1 MLGGGVGLVASILL
15 PVLGPA
21 VWVKVL
27 GYPAPL
33 FPLDP
38 QTLVAMPLAFIT
50 CIGVSLADSSRQ
62 AAQDRAGFDEQN
74 NRMIGSAMPMAA
86 E

>member
-1 MLGGGVGLVASILL
+1 MLGSGVGLVASILL
-15 PVLGPA
+15 T
-21 VWVKVL
+21 VL

-38 QTLVAMPLAFIT
+38 PTLVAMPLSFIT
-50 CIGVSLADSSRQ
+50 CVGVSLADSSRQ

-74 NRMIGSAMPMAA
+74 N
-86 E
+86 